1 MESRVVRI
9 IIIMN
14 IIGVIIAFLTSMIQ
28 TNRIINNIKKY
39 SRR

>member
-14 IIGVIIAFLTSMIQ
+14 TIGVIIAFLTSMIQ